1 MFTPIARV
9 AALTGLALL
18 TAIPAQAQPARSE
31 QNQEQ
36 RHVLLIS
43 VDGLHASDVQQFVS
57 THPSSTL
64 AKLQRMG
71 TTYSGA
77 AASQPSDSFPG
88 LLAMVT
94 GGTPKTTGV
103 FYDDSYAR
111 DMWAPGTNCVG
122 APGAEMQYFENL
134 DVSVNGL
141 IPLFPKIDPA
151 NLPLGMVNGRCVPVA
166 PHSFLQT
173 NTIFNV

>member
-103 FYDDSYAR
+103 FYDDAYAR
-111 DMWAPGTNCVG
+111 DMWAPGSKCTE
-122 APGAEMQYFENL
+122 APGTETLYAENL
-134 DVSVNGL
+134 DKVVPGVG
-141 IPLFPKIDPA
+141 IP
-151 NLPLGMVNGRCVPVA
+151 
-166 PHSFLQT
+166 
-173 NTIFNV
+173 